1 MTQQTVLATAATA
14 NRLPG
19 DEPST
24 QERSTADVD
33 VSEGQTWTA
42 QDWNEVVRTYAH
54 RVYRL
59 AYRLC
64 GNQHDAEDLT
74 QEVFIRVFRSL
85 SGYRRGTFE
94 GWLHRI
100 TVNLFVDTV
109 RRRSRI
115 RFEYLADSAAERVQA
130 VEPNPEQAHHDAQVE
145 PDVQAALDALPTE
158 FRTVIVLCDIEGLP
172 YVEIAATLGVKIGTV
187 RSRIHRGRARLR
199 IALGADR
206 GTDTTAPAGP
216 PELRTALPLATDG
229 VPVAK
234 TV

>member
-1 MTQQTVLATAATA
+1 MTQQTVLTAAA
-14 NRLPG
+14 NSLPG

-33 VSEGQTWTA
+33 VSDGQTWTA
-42 QDWNEVVRTYAH
+42 QDWNEIVRTHAH

-59 AYRLC
+59 TYRLC

-85 SGYRRGTFE
+85 SGYSRGTFQ

-115 RFEYLADSAAERVQA
+115 RFEYLADSAADRVQA
-130 VEPNPEQAHHDAQVE
+130 VEPSPAQIHHDVQPE

-172 YVEIAATLGVKIGTV
+172 YEEIAATLGVKIETI

-199 IALGADR
+199 IALAHRAGH
-206 GTDTTAPAGP
+206 GTDTTPPAGP
-216 PELRTALPLATDG
+216 PNPAPPYRWRLTEYR
-229 VPVAK
+229 
-234 TV
+234 